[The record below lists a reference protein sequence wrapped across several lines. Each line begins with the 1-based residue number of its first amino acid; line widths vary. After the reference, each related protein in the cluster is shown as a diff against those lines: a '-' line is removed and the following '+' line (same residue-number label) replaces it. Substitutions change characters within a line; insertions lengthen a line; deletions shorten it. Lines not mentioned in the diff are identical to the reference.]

1 MELAFPSLSLSRET
15 KIIYE
20 TRDASKISSTRR
32 FRSDSL
38 VQQISL
44 LIFLFF
50 FFKFP
55 HRYSYFFRFHIH
67 IYTDIPSSS
76 TEKIKRIHFETR
88 IQIYIH
94 IYKNIFILIAVPS
107 NWIHPLFF
115 PKDRNKSPVSR
126 ADARYYHGLVLAAN
140 KKKKKQFPEEGIGRF
155 GINWEAGTR
164 EKTHVVDASLRNGE
178 CQRRHCQPWCS
189 KLD

>member
-1 MELAFPSLSLSRET
+1 MEPASFPSLERET

-88 IQIYIH
+88 IQIYI
-94 IYKNIFILIAVPS
+94 YKNSFSSQFHRTAVPS
-107 NWIHPLFF
+107 IHPLFF

>member
-1 MELAFPSLSLSRET
+1 MEPASFPSLERET

-88 IQIYIH
+88 IQIYI
-94 IYKNIFILIAVPS
+94 YKNSFS
-107 NWIHPLFF
+107 SQFHRTGSIHSFF
-115 PKDRNKSPVSR
+115 QRIETNH
-126 ADARYYHGLVLAAN
+126 RYLVRMHATTTGLYWPRT

>member
-1 MELAFPSLSLSRET
+1 MEPASFPSLERET

-88 IQIYIH
+88 IQIYI
-94 IYKNIFILIAVPS
+94 YKNSFS
-107 NWIHPLFF
+107 SQFHRTGSIHSFF
-115 PKDRNKSPVSR
+115 QRIETNH
-126 ADARYYHGLVLAAN
+126 RYLVRMHATTTGLYWPRT
-140 KKKKKQFPEEGIGRF
+140 KKKKKKNNFRKRESVDSGLIGRPAP
-155 GINWEAGTR
+155 GK
-164 EKTHVVDASLRNGE
+164 KTHVVDASLRNGE

>member
-1 MELAFPSLSLSRET
+1 MEPASFPSLERET

-88 IQIYIH
+88 IQIYI
-94 IYKNIFILIAVPS
+94 YKNSFS
-107 NWIHPLFF
+107 SQFHRTGSIHSFF
-115 PKDRNKSPVSR
+115 QRIETNH
-126 ADARYYHGLVLAAN
+126 RYLVRMHATTTGLYWPRT
-140 KKKKKQFPEEGIGRF
+140 KKKKNNFRKRESVDSGLIGRP
-155 GINWEAGTR
+155 APR
-164 EKTHVVDASLRNGE
+164 KKTHVVDASLRNGE